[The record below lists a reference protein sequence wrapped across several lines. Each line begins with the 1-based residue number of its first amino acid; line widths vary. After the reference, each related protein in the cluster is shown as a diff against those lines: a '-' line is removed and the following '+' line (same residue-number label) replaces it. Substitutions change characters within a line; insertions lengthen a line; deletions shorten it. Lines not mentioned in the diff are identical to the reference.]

1 MATYRDPATR
11 ADRAKAILAVAAVH
25 LGMAAVILFGSRAAV
40 APPTGQPPTQLIDI
54 TLPPPP
60 PPPPPPPEP
69 AASPDR
75 EAGAAGRKA
84 EPAPIVLPP
93 PKIALPTVNPLP
105 TAPIAGTGTAASAGA
120 ANSGTGP
127 GAGGTGDGR
136 GGGGAGGGGIGEDAR
151 LMSGGLN
158 RRDYRDL
165 RRFDAP
171 GGRAMLAIMIGP
183 DGRVVQ
189 CSTHR
194 SSGNPALDA
203 ALCDI
208 LQPRMRWAPA
218 RDRQGRALTV
228 GLYYV
233 ATWGRD

>member
-1 MATYRDPATR
+1 MASYRDPSTR

-25 LGMAAVILFGSRAAV
+25 LGMAAVLLLGSKNISLPTIGQ
-40 APPTGQPPTQLIDI
+40 APTVLIDI
-54 TLPPPP
+54 ALPPPP
-60 PPPPPPPEP
+60 PPPQLPEP
-69 AASPDR
+69 AAQPDR

-93 PKIALPTVNPLP
+93 LKIALPTPNPLP
-105 TAPIAGTGTAASAGA
+105 TAPVAGAGTAASAGA
-120 ANSGTGP
+120 ASAGTGL
-127 GAGGTGDGR
+127 GAGGAGEGR
-136 GGGGAGGGGIGEDAR
+136 GGGGAGGGIGEDAR
-151 LMSGGLN
+151 LISGGLT

-171 GGRAMLAIMIGP
+171 GGRAMLAILIGP
-183 DGRVVQ
+183 EGRVVE

-194 SSGNPALDA
+194 SSGDPALDA
-203 ALCDI
+203 ALCFI

-218 RDRQGRALTV
+218 RDRSGRPLTV

-233 ATWGRD
+233 ATWGRE